1 MKSIPLPLT
10 QKPYYNTESI
20 AESIASDDMFD
31 CYLEPVPGI
40 GLITRRRPGLL
51 EFADVGTNKPGDGL
65 FYWDNMEMV
74 IAVSAGNVFSI
85 SFEGKVTKL
94 SGTFTGVSG
103 VQAVFSDGQNLDGSG
118 WLYIASKGLMYT
130 TDGVNLMTPS
140 DPNTPKA
147 THVGWLNGRFV
158 ANEPG
163 TNKFLFTDVNPKTDD
178 MDNAYWSSGDN
189 PLTCEAKG
197 DKLLALTTA
206 WQEINCWGS
215 QGLEIWQDD
224 GSSPFVPLQSAYSE
238 IGVEAPYAVI
248 KVDNALF
255 ALCVV
260 DGKRVI
266 IRLAGR
272 SPQIISEPIA
282 KQLSEMVDVSTASC
296 DVISCGGIAI
306 VLFTFP
312 VDRQSWAY
320 DYKNDTWVR
329 WGTFNKGTGT
339 HGQFI
344 GQHSCFAKAW
354 NKHLIQSSQ
363 DGKIYIIDRNLYT
376 DSERLMVTYRR
387 TGWIDQGVWKR
398 KRIEQLFIKGKVFPR
413 DSHSPSELMLR
424 WRDDGSPVWSNW
436 VILPLNPDQQG
447 NFIHAMN
454 RMGLYRSRQYE
465 FRISSPVDFALV
477 GANEDVEVMRN

>member
-1 MKSIPLPLT
+1 
-10 QKPYYNTESI
+10 
-20 AESIASDDMFD
+20 
-31 CYLEPVPGI
+31 
-40 GLITRRRPGLL
+40 
-51 EFADVGTNKPGDGL
+51 
-65 FYWDNMEMV
+65 
-74 IAVSAGNVFSI
+74 
-85 SFEGKVTKL
+85 
-94 SGTFTGVSG
+94 
-103 VQAVFSDGQNLDGSG
+103 
-118 WLYIASKGLMYT
+118 
-130 TDGVNLMTPS
+130 
-140 DPNTPKA
+140 
-147 THVGWLNGRFV
+147 
-158 ANEPG
+158 
-163 TNKFLFTDVNPKTDD
+163 
-178 MDNAYWSSGDN
+178 
-189 PLTCEAKG
+189 
-197 DKLLALTTA
+197 
-206 WQEINCWGS
+206 
-215 QGLEIWQDD
+215 
-224 GSSPFVPLQSAYSE
+224 
-238 IGVEAPYAVI
+238 
-248 KVDNALF
+248 
-255 ALCVV
+255 
-260 DGKRVI
+260 
-266 IRLAGR
+266 
-272 SPQIISEPIA
+272 
-282 KQLSEMVDVSTASC
+282 MVDVSTASC

-312 VDRQSWAY
+312 VDGQSWAY

-398 KRIEQLFIKGKVFPR
+398 KRIAQLFIKGKVFPR
-413 DSHSPSELMLR
+413 DSHPPSELMLR